1 MVLVLVE
8 LGVADPV
15 PAFNAPLLPDKSQQ
29 GFWGGAQVGEEQ
41 MPGLE
46 RLAATTAAGDQ
57 LNDPSRPWPVRLD
70 VLRCFL
76 CPQCPGDVTAVADLV
91 MRCSKGDV
99 ALPLE
104 LTADL
109 PLQGLLVG
117 FNAQD
122 EVGPL
127 LRELSKS
134 LVRVERIRLD
144 QHNAQIQL
152 AKELLELGVFVALSG
167 RVASMSDLQA

>member
-1 MVLVLVE
+1 MLVLVE

-15 PAFNAPLLPDKSQQ
+15 PAFNAPALPDQLQQ
-29 GFWGGAQVGEEQ
+29 GFWGGAQAGEEQ

-46 RLAATTAAGDQ
+46 RLAATATAGDQ
-57 LNDPSRPWPVRLD
+57 LNDPGRPWPVRLD

-76 CPQCPGDVTAVADLV
+76 GPQRPGDVTAVTDLV
-91 MRCSKGDV
+91 MRCSKRDL

-117 FNAQD
+117 FDAQD

-127 LRELSKS
+127 LRELSKNALCVWSASAWISTPSRSSWPSSFLSSACS
-134 LVRVERIRLD
+134 L
-144 QHNAQIQL
+144 H
-152 AKELLELGVFVALSG
+152 S
-167 RVASMSDLQA
+167 RVA